1 MTPKK
6 RMQKFMEIARE
17 KGFLEMATQMNEEE
31 LELLI
36 RSLTP
41 EPNALVC
48 KAKTKLLPCFDFKC
62 EFLNSWLTN
71 IFCKSLIANLLNL
84 D

>member
-1 MTPKK
+1 
-6 RMQKFMEIARE
+6 MQKFMEIARE

-48 KAKTKLLPCFDFKC
+48 KAKTKLLPC
-62 EFLNSWLTN
+62 
-71 IFCKSLIANLLNL
+71 L
-84 D
+84 DLSASF

>member
-48 KAKTKLLPCFDFKC
+48 KAKTKLLPC
-62 EFLNSWLTN
+62 
-71 IFCKSLIANLLNL
+71 L
-84 D
+84 DLSASF